1 MPAPDREIIRIDTQG
16 TLAEVLARFERAPE
30 GIARAQRRAAKKL
43 ETYARRQVLRAAS
56 QASGATQK
64 VLLALIRFRASR
76 VGDMGLSIWVGT
88 NPIKLHHL
96 GTVSWTQRKKNER
109 TGKWK
114 MTKGARVGRKV
125 YPGTWSWGRGKTGPA
140 VMERTGDT
148 RLPIDVVRV
157 DIHDAIRTKI
167 DAIIPEIAA
176 RYETLLAQELRYAL
190 ELETRAA

>member
-1 MPAPDREIIRIDTQG
+1 MPAPDREVIRIDTQG
-16 TLAEVLARFERAPE
+16 TLQEVLARFERAPE
-30 GIARAQRRAAKKL
+30 GVARAQRRAAKKL
-43 ETYARRQVLRAAS
+43 ETYARRQILRAAS

-64 VLLALIRFRASR
+64 KLQVLLRFRASR

-96 GTVSWTQRKKNER
+96 GNVTWKQRTAGGRYTQ
-109 TGKWK
+109 
-114 MTKGARVGRKV
+114 GARVGRRT
-125 YPGTWSWGRGKTGPA
+125 YPGTWSWGFGKTGPA

-167 DAIIPEIAA
+167 DAIVPEIAE
-176 RYETLLAQELRYAL
+176 RYQTLLAQELRFAL